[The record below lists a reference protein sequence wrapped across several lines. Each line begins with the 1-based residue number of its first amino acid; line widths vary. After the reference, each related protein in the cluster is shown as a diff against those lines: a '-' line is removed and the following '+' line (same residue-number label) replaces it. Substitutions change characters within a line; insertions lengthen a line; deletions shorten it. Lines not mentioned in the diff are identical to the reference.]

1 MRPIHRRREH
11 WSIYCLPSFLLLVCL
26 FHFDPG
32 VFNPARFVVYR
43 GGTPK
48 RLRELLVALFTV
60 TVSIYL
66 HAWSIDVERAAWL
79 VDHVLYT
86 FFPEEAVSNN
96 LVWNLRPYP
105 YVHLVQ
111 MLRSFALER
120 IYQMSVLIASFLELN
135 NSQKGEV
142 KAEHL
147 TTL

>member
-1 MRPIHRRREH
+1 MAF
-11 WSIYCLPSFLLLVCL
+11 LPSTIILTVGLSF
-26 FHFDPG
+26 FIFDPG
-32 VFNPARFVVYR
+32 AFNSASFVVYR

-111 MLRSFALER
+111 ICLLYTSPSPRDR
-120 IYQMSVLIASFLELN
+120 
-135 NSQKGEV
+135 G
-142 KAEHL
+142 
-147 TTL
+147 